1 MLLTDF
7 QGSIRRRG
15 WHQQEALLP
24 ADSSRV
30 FRMVSSYR
38 DDTVT
43 SLAAVTGPTAF
54 VWSEGEAKQ
63 RDTNA
68 TAPDPVHFPTEWKF
82 RRLAVFPP
90 SLAALQAA
98 ENQSAHCA
106 KIMMPADQLADI
118 IVRNAIERMSTLDQ
132 ILSLHRSSQSNE
144 AFRGF
149 LYFVVWAS
157 VCDIAVCVPNLRRV
171 VSC

>member
-1 MLLTDF
+1 
-7 QGSIRRRG
+7 
-15 WHQQEALLP
+15 
-24 ADSSRV
+24 
-30 FRMVSSYR
+30 MVGCSYR

-54 VWSEGEAKQ
+54 TRNVWSEGRSQ
-63 RDTNA
+63 TTRYS
-68 TAPDPVHFPTEWKF
+68 PDKCHGPEPVRFLMEWKF
-82 RRLAVFPP
+82 CHLAVFPP

-98 ENQSAHCA
+98 ENQSAHCT
-106 KIMMPADQLADI
+106 KIMMAADQLADI
-118 IVRNAIERMSTLDQ
+118 IVRNAIERMPTLDQ
-132 ILSLHRSSQSNE
+132 ILSFHRSSQSNE

-157 VCDIAVCVPNLRRV
+157 VCDIAVCVPNIRRV